1 MRSLIQRE
9 LDKAE
14 EYIFTILFKD
24 IKNPVLSNKI
34 RFFLF
39 VKNIDFDDWINN
51 KIMIFEKSSQ
61 DFMNEN
67 GYYNG
72 EKLTKALTL
81 KYPVLEG
88 IQIPDIKPIDLF
100 KLLNELL
107 CIEQIGQLIQTL

>member
-14 EYIFTILFKD
+14 EYILQILFKD
-24 IKNPVLSNKI
+24 VKNPVLSNKVKL
-34 RFFLF
+34 FLIA
-39 VKNIDFDDWINN
+39 KNINFDDWINH
-51 KIMIFEKSSQ
+51 KIMIFEEFSQ
-61 DFMNEN
+61 DFMTEN

>member
-24 IKNPVLSNKI
+24 IKNPVLSKKI
-34 RFFLF
+34 KLLLIA
-39 VKNIDFDDWINN
+39 KNIDFDDWINN
-51 KIMIFEKSSQ
+51 KIMIFEELSQ

-72 EKLTKALTL
+72 EKLTKAIILQYPIL
-81 KYPVLEG
+81 KGLE
-88 IQIPDIKPIDLF
+88 IPDIKPIELF
-100 KLLNELL
+100 KFLNNLIG
-107 CIEQIGQLIQTL
+107 IEKIGEFIQNF